1 MRKFLNVSPKLLT
14 YGAAALIAAGA
25 AVPVFAQ
32 TNTNGTT
39 NSDVTATSTT
49 GSSLTGS
56 SSPGKGHH
64 TKHVKKHSSTTGGDM
79 SNSSTGS
86 GTGAGQT
93 TTGGNMGSLNDT
105 KSNSSNGG

>member
-1 MRKFLNVSPKLLT
+1 MRKFLNVSPKLMT

-32 TNTNGTT
+32 SNTDGTT
-39 NSDVTATSTT
+39 NSDVTAKSTT
-49 GSSLTGS
+49 GSSMMGT
-56 SSPGKGHH
+56 SSPGKDHH
-64 TKHVKKHSSTTGGDM
+64 TKHMKKHSSTSGM
-79 SNSSTGS
+79 SKPS
-86 GTGAGQT
+86 TGAGQA

>member
-1 MRKFLNVSPKLLT
+1 MRKFLNVSPKLMT

-25 AVPVFAQ
+25 ALPVFAQ
-32 TNTNGTT
+32 SNSDGTT

-64 TKHVKKHSSTTGGDM
+64 TKHMKKHSSTSGM

-86 GTGAGQT
+86 GTGAGQA

>member
-1 MRKFLNVSPKLLT
+1 MRKFLNVSPKLMT

-32 TNTNGTT
+32 SNTDGTT
-39 NSDVTATSTT
+39 NSDVTAKSTT

-64 TKHVKKHSSTTGGDM
+64 TKHMKKST
-79 SNSSTGS
+79 NSSSGASGS
-86 GTGAGQT
+86 GTGMGQS
-93 TTGGNMGSLNDT
+93 TTGGNMGSMDNT
-105 KSNSSNGG
+105 KTNSSNGG